1 MSRSKSGHR
10 QGAGTQVPSER
21 LVVSAKSSC
30 IFLTGLTA
38 NQKPGSYLCIYTL
51 SGVYIYIYI
60 YTLSGP
66 LHVPSKVKLR
76 DFQAGH
82 RFSKRFQPREP
93 SIFVVS
99 RFRV

>member
-1 MSRSKSGHR
+1 MSRSESGPR
-10 QGAGTQVPSER
+10 QGAGTQAPSKR
-21 LVVSAKSSC
+21 LVVSANSSC
-30 IFLTGLTA
+30 IFLTELTT

-51 SGVYIYIYI
+51 SGVY
-60 YTLSGP
+60 TLSGP
-66 LHVPSKVKLR
+66 LHMPSKVKLQ

-93 SIFVVS
+93 SIFVVC